1 MKERKNYMQS
11 RKVVIIGSGVAGM
24 TAAIYLKRAGI
35 DTLVIECDAPGGQLN
50 RSSSIENYPGFK
62 FIDGPT
68 LAMNIYEQV
77 MNLKVDYLFD
87 KVVEIK
93 ENGNKKIVKTSKEEI
108 ECEYVVMAT
117 GRTSR
122 TLNLDNERKYIGNG
136 ISFCALC
143 DGNLYKNK
151 EVVIVG
157 GGNSAIEE
165 AIYLASLCKKVTVIH
180 RKDKLTAE
188 EALINTLK
196 TYDNVEIIY
205 NVNIKKYNEEDNK
218 IVSITLDNNMII
230 PTSGVFIA
238 IGYVPIN
245 NLIDVKKDNGYIV
258 VDNNYETSIKNIYA
272 CGDAI
277 KKSAYQIATAV
288 GEATNV
294 AYNIIKKIK

>member
-1 MKERKNYMQS
+1 MQS

-68 LAMNIYEQV
+68 LAMSIYEQV

-218 IVSITLDNNMII
+218 IVSITLDNNTVI

-294 AYNIIKKIK
+294 AYNIIKMIKDTK

>member
-1 MKERKNYMQS
+1 MQNKN
-11 RKVVIIGSGVAGM
+11 VVIIGSGVSGM

-35 DTLVIECDAPGGQLN
+35 DTLIIECDAPGGQLN
-50 RSSSIENYPGFK
+50 KSSSIENYPGFK

-77 MNLKVDYLFD
+77 IDLETDYLFD

-93 ENGNKKIVKTSKEEI
+93 EKDDKKIVITSKEKI
-108 ECEYVVMAT
+108 ECDYIIMAT

-122 TLNLDNERKYIGNG
+122 TLNLDNERKYIGKG

-143 DGNLYKNK
+143 DGNFYKDK
-151 EVVIVG
+151 EVIIVG

-165 AIYLASLCKKVTVIH
+165 AIYLASICRKVTIIH
-180 RKDKLTAE
+180 RRDKLTAE
-188 EALINTLK
+188 EALINNLK
-196 TYDNVEIIY
+196 EYNNVEIIY
-205 NVNIKKYNEEDNK
+205 NANIKKYNDKDNK
-218 IVSITLDNNMII
+218 IVSVTLDNDMVIS
-230 PTSGVFIA
+230 TSGVFIA

-258 VDNNYETSIKNIYA
+258 VDDNYETSIKNIYA

-277 KKSAYQIATAV
+277 KKNTYQIATAV
-288 GEATNV
+288 GEATN
-294 AYNIIKKIK
+294 AASNIIKKIKNT